1 MGISLTNNKTT
12 KLTKMITQPFL
23 SVPGTLPK
31 PIHTRNKS
39 ECNKNR
45 SRKTSAVS
53 VASRITAL
61 TNASSNASARTALT
75 SASSIQRNKSRKIS
89 TKPKIDQKS
98 MTAKKS
104 HKLERFSRESSRKSF
119 GKRPDSDVSSRGDYY
134 TTSDF
139 AKMNYTFSG
148 AMVCFKQIG
157 PPARMD
163 RFKKEA
169 TKRQQLT

>member
-1 MGISLTNNKTT
+1 MGNQFYKLQNK
-12 KLTKMITQPFL
+12 KLTTMITQPFL

-39 ECNKNR
+39 ECNKIR
-45 SRKTSAVS
+45 TRKTSAVS

-75 SASSIQRNKSRKIS
+75 SASSKSRKIS
-89 TKPKIDQKS
+89 TKSKIDQKS

-119 GKRPDSDVSSRGDYY
+119 GKRPDSDVSSQGDYY

-157 PPARMD
+157 PPSRMD

-169 TKRQQLT
+169 TKR

>member
-1 MGISLTNNKTT
+1 MGN
-12 KLTKMITQPFL
+12 
-23 SVPGTLPK
+23 
-31 PIHTRNKS
+31 
-39 ECNKNR
+39 
-45 SRKTSAVS
+45 S

-61 TNASSNASARTALT
+61 TNTSFNASARTSLN
-75 SASSIQRNKSRKIS
+75 SASSMQRSKSRKITS
-89 TKPKIDQKS
+89 KSKTDQKS

-119 GKRPDSDVSSRGDYY
+119 GKRPDSEVTSSGDYY

-157 PPARMD
+157 PPSRMD
-163 RFKKEA
+163 RFKKEVS
-169 TKRQQLT
+169 KR